1 MEPKPN
7 TRQGSGKK
15 STPLKIRLI
24 ESALLSARRKNKEPT
39 MIEAGR
45 ELIEEMDVES
55 NAEHPQE
62 TLQPFEKST
71 QESQPRASN
80 NNESQKERGRGMR
93 IFRRMLILAML
104 VSIFVAIV
112 GASQPRIDDLEIV
125 MIIYGVVSFFV
136 LVFLILI
143 KPVGDSWLMLEIEAR
158 KAKLRRRIRDLETNV

>member
-1 MEPKPN
+1 
-7 TRQGSGKK
+7 
-15 STPLKIRLI
+15 
-24 ESALLSARRKNKEPT
+24 
-39 MIEAGR
+39 
-45 ELIEEMDVES
+45 
-55 NAEHPQE
+55 
-62 TLQPFEKST
+62 
-71 QESQPRASN
+71 
-80 NNESQKERGRGMR
+80 MR